1 MWEVVYHPGAE
12 AERNDVSPKERT
24 AIAHA
29 VEKLEILGPKLLFP
43 HQSAVQGGEGLREL
57 RPRAGRSPW
66 RPIYRRVAD
75 VFVVLA
81 VGPEAQVDRR
91 KFNRAVSAAKKRLR
105 EIEVEERKR

>member
-1 MWEVVYHPGAE
+1 
-12 AERNDVSPKERT
+12 
-24 AIAHA
+24 
-29 VEKLEILGPKLLFP
+29 
-43 HQSAVQGGEGLREL
+43 
-57 RPRAGRSPW
+57 
-66 RPIYRRVAD
+66 VAD